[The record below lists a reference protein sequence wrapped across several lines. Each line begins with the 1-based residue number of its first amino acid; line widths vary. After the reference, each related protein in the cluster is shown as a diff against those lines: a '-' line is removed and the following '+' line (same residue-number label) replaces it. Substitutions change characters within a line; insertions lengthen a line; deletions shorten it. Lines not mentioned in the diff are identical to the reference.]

1 MIHQHLTRFEL
12 VSGVVVCVFAIVL
25 IVCMIA
31 VGFKI
36 AADARVEE
44 EQQKC
49 ERRARQLARRMVRDS
64 LKDVKITV
72 TQRVSVV
79 EDNLGKSRKDNEKK

>member
-1 MIHQHLTRFEL
+1 MHKLTQFEMI
-12 VSGVVVCVFAIVL
+12 SGMCVLIFAIVL

-31 VGFKI
+31 AGFKI
-36 AADARVEE
+36 AADAAIEDE
-44 EQQKC
+44 KAKC
-49 ERRARQLARRMVRDS
+49 ERRARQIARRMVRES

-79 EDNLGKSRKDNEKK
+79 EDDLGKECK

>member
-1 MIHQHLTRFEL
+1 MHKLTQFEI
-12 VSGVVVCVFAIVL
+12 VSGVMVCIFAVII

-31 VGFKI
+31 AGFKI
-36 AADARVEE
+36 AADARIEE

-49 ERRARQLARRMVRDS
+49 ERRARQLARRMMRES

-79 EDNLGKSRKDNEKK
+79 EDDLGKECK